1 MPPLHCL
8 GIGARTSSNLQE
20 GAQPVQHQ
28 IGALL
33 DDPVPD
39 AVDQLDFEIAYV
51 LRISAQQIRCEHRIL
66 GATQPADRDLDGN
79 VVEFAAQ
86 PASISVL

>member
-20 GAQPVQHQ
+20 RAQPVQHQ

-39 AVDQLDFEIAYV
+39 AVDQLDLEIAYV
-51 LRISAQQIRCEHRIL
+51 RRISAQ
-66 GATQPADRDLDGN
+66 
-79 VVEFAAQ
+79 
-86 PASISVL
+86 